1 MCICKYI
8 ILVLILV
15 ENVFI
20 GLKKGISKKMHWV
33 AAKHTA
39 TFRKKK
45 CTQTWKLGKKQVFRQ
60 FLIVFTFWIAQNCSD
75 GYET

>member
-1 MCICKYI
+1 MLF
-8 ILVLILV
+8 LVLIIV

-39 TFRKKK
+39 YTVKYFSNHD
-45 CTQTWKLGKKQVFRQ
+45 
-60 FLIVFTFWIAQNCSD
+60 NCISFN
-75 GYET
+75 T

>member
-1 MCICKYI
+1 MCICELVL

-39 TFRKKK
+39 IFRK
-45 CTQTWKLGKKQVFRQ
+45 
-60 FLIVFTFWIAQNCSD
+60 QNVLKH
-75 GYET
+75 EN

>member
-1 MCICKYI
+1 MGLFFIKSAKRCVYVNMLFL
-8 ILVLILV
+8 ILVLV

-39 TFRKKK
+39 VKVLNLNPPNV
-45 CTQTWKLGKKQVFRQ
+45 QQVTIRE
-60 FLIVFTFWIAQNCSD
+60 FL
-75 GYET
+75 

>member
-1 MCICKYI
+1 MCICEYI

-39 TFRKKK
+39 VFRK
-45 CTQTWKLGKKQVFRQ
+45 
-60 FLIVFTFWIAQNCSD
+60 QNVLKH
-75 GYET
+75 EN